1 MGCFWCAEAT
11 FEGIPG
17 VISVTS
23 GYCGGDET
31 NPTYEQVSA
40 GRTGHRES
48 IDVLY
53 DPGRISYARLLEIF
67 WHNVDPTQTDGQFCD
82 HGAQYR
88 SAIFYRG
95 EGQRRIAEESRAR
108 LVASR
113 RFRKPIVTDLLPFKI
128 FWPAEEYH
136 QDYYKKNPVE
146 YHAYRQGCGRDR
158 RLRELWAQ
166 RPLHTEPP
174 AQGGGSPSPAGPASA
189 ARQSTPTPPSNVKL
203 ANAGPRATSVNPN
216 AAWSAMLAAFRA
228 FAT

>member
-1 MGCFWCAEAT
+1 MSDRSVLKCWTAMALLSAALLGAAPAAKRAAASPAAPPGPDRAEAAFAMGCFWCAEAT

-23 GYCGGDET
+23 GYCGGEEK

-53 DPGRISYARLLEIF
+53 DPKRITYARLLEIF
-67 WHNVDPTQTDGQFCD
+67 WHNVDPTQADGQFCD
-82 HGAQYR
+82 RGAQYR

-95 EGQRRIAEESRAR
+95 EEQRRLAEESRKK

-113 RFRKPIVTDLLPFKI
+113 RFRKPIVTDLLAFKS

-146 YHAYRQGCGRDR
+146 YHAYRLGCGRDQ
-158 RLRELWAQ
+158 RLRELWGAA
-166 RPLHTEPP
+166 P
-174 AQGGGSPSPAGPASA
+174 AAH
-189 ARQSTPTPPSNVKL
+189 
-203 ANAGPRATSVNPN
+203 
-216 AAWSAMLAAFRA
+216 
-228 FAT
+228 